1 MLRRSRGAPRL
12 ARPHLRLQPPRFAAK
27 EYVFRWN
34 EGLIECAVPITP
46 DMARLVGF
54 YMGDGSLQGAGK
66 KGGAGVLSIACDRKD
81 QDVVNEVRRLVE
93 TIFGVEVPTSAE
105 GFLAIKEDFV
115 FPAHFP
121 IKELHSELFSAGG
134 PGLKLF
140 GGAEERAVGANF
152 EWNAGLFGGEFEFSE
167 NAVVARF
174 DKDEF
179 SGAELGHRFDK
190 LFPERMGIG

>member
-1 MLRRSRGAPRL
+1 MIEPGFG
-12 ARPHLRLQPPRFAAK
+12 RPHGILELAEMR
-27 EYVFRWN
+27 ETVFDEVG
-34 EGLIECAVPITP
+34 EGGLGLF
-46 DMARLVGF
+46 R
-54 YMGDGSLQGAGK
+54 GDGPIKVFERTGVAGKTEFDEFEDEFGGAVAFELKRGSQLAGAGFGK
-66 KGGAGVLSIACDRKD
+66 AAS
-81 QDVVNEVRRLVE
+81 
-93 TIFGVEVPTSAE
+93 IFGVEVPTSAE

-121 IKELHSELFSAGG
+121 IKELHAELFSAGG